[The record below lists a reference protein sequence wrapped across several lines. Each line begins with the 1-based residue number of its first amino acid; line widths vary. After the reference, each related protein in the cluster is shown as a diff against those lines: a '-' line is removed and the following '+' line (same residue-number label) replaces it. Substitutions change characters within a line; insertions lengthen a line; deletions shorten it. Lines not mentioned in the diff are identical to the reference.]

1 VISSIH
7 CFQISAI
14 EIPKNKFVFS
24 FSNFHFSFWQIFTS
38 KKKRLTHN
46 EELEGFISLVV
57 EKVLAS
63 TNHFLVDP
71 NARSDLSLP

>member
-1 VISSIH
+1 L
-7 CFQISAI
+7 F
-14 EIPKNKFVFS
+14 
-24 FSNFHFSFWQIFTS
+24 FHFQFFIFLFGKS
-38 KKKRLTHN
+38 SPAKKKRLTHN

-63 TNHFLVDP
+63 TNRFVVDP